1 MIYKKI
7 FIDGKETS
15 YSVSNEGLIR
25 NDKTNFISNGF
36 VNNCGYRIFKI
47 NNRTYL
53 VHRLVAT
60 YFVYNDQPDF
70 KKEIDHIDGNKQNN
84 SATNLRWCTRSE
96 NLLFKNGKKIGAPLG
111 NYNACN
117 RINRNKRYIRYI
129 YKVNKTD
136 YKLKD
141 LSKFL
146 NCSPS
151 CITEA
156 FRKRGKNNRV
166 MIKNILIERREVK
179 LCQE

>member
-15 YSVSNEGLIR
+15 YSVSDEGFIR
-25 NDKTNFISNGF
+25 NDKNNFISNG
-36 VNNCGYRIFKI
+36 VLNNCGYRIFKI

-60 YFVYNDQPDF
+60 YFVENDEPDF
-70 KKEIDHIDGNKQNN
+70 KKEIDHIDGNKDNN
-84 SATNLRWCTRSE
+84 KATNLRWCTRSE

-111 NYNACN
+111 NSNACN
-117 RINRNKRYIRYI
+117 RKNRNKKYIRYI
-129 YKVNKTD
+129 YTVNKTD
-136 YKLKD
+136 YEFKD
-141 LSKFL
+141 LTKLL

-156 FRKRGKNNRV
+156 FRKRSKNNKV

-179 LCQE
+179 